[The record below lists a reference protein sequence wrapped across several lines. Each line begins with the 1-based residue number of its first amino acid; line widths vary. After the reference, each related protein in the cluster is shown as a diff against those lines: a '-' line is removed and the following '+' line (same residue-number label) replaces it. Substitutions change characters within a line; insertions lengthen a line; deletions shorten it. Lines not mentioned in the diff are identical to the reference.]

1 MFNSSDEIKLAF
13 LGAWIDG
20 DGFTDNKGVHISSC
34 NFPLILQGRDLLL
47 TLGIPSS
54 IYRIDHTKCE
64 TSGRENSGLEYT
76 LNLSWIDAE
85 KLIAVSKKVN
95 DTQRFITSQPR
106 KKPGCLRATSDPTL
120 FAYRI
125 ADIEIEEV
133 TDVTVYNFEVEED
146 HSYLLGGVISHN
158 SKQAYDECSWCGH
171 KAKTDKD
178 RCKCIPA
185 HLGEINKQ
193 GQMCGMH
200 NPNPRWFEI
209 SHVKRGADRIG
220 LALGKLAEDSRI
232 RPMLPTDYLNLYG
245 DIYVPEEL
253 TISKKASDKR
263 ELLKKLAEIEKHVD
277 AIAHGAVKD
286 SKDKFIKQ
294 HAHKISKTTPVE
306 AKDMDDLRKHSP
318 GPALKSLA
326 DNGVIFSP
334 EDFIKYLLG
343 DRAPE
348 GVTKGMKSHLP
359 DAFSSLENKN
369 DGSVVNNEK
378 YEPEGKTSPDLKSLS
393 GKLKENHSLEG
404 GPAVRRIMMITIS
417 IGPKDELK
425 GADETPKSKEAA
437 DKLLAEEYCAYKL
450 AALNYLDEQ
459 GKLDDDLLLNAVL
472 QNR

>member
-1 MFNSSDEIKLAF
+1 MIKFTSNNDFDFAVESVSILRDVAKDLVKRASAKELLQF
-13 LGAWIDG
+13 EKTPHQEDLHIIALGAYEGTGFNRNG
-20 DGFTDNKGVHISSC
+20 DAFSEADCIKNHHYFK
-34 NFPLILQGRDLLL
+34 D
-47 TLGIPSS
+47 
-54 IYRIDHTKCE
+54 
-64 TSGRENSGLEYT
+64 SGR
-76 LNLSWIDAE
+76 
-85 KLIAVSKKVN
+85 AVHRHHKN
-95 DTQRFITSQPR
+95 
-106 KKPGCLRATSDPTL
+106 KPSDPKYGNIKAA
-120 FAYRI
+120 AYNHAMKRI
-125 ADIEIEEV
+125 ELVVGLDRDKCADILDEQER
-133 TDVTVYNFEVEED
+133 TGNTNW
-146 HSYLLGGVISHN
+146 SMA
-158 SKQAYDECSWCGH
+158 SKQAWDECSWCGH

-263 ELLKKLAEIEKHVD
+263 GLLKKLAEIEKHVD
-277 AIAHGAVKD
+277 AVAHGAVT
-286 SKDKFIKQ
+286 SNKDKFIKQ
-294 HAHKISKTTPVE
+294 HAHKINKSAPVE
-306 AKDMDDLRKHSP
+306 PKAMDDLRKHTP

-334 EDFIKYLLG
+334 EDFMKYLLG

-359 DAFSSLENKN
+359 DAFSSLENN
-369 DGSVVNNEK
+369 SDGTVVNNEK
-378 YEPEGKTSPDLKSLS
+378 YEPEGKATPDLKSLS
-393 GKLKENHSLEG
+393 GKLKENHSLES
-404 GPAVRRIMMITIS
+404 GPAARRIMMITIS
-417 IGPKDELK
+417 IGSKEGLK
-425 GADETPKSKEAA
+425 GSDETPKSKEAA

-459 GKLDDDLLLNAVL
+459 GKLDEDLLLNAVL